1 MLWKNFG
8 VTRYGRVVFY
18 DYDEIEYMTDC
29 NFRKIPPAPNE
40 EMEMSGEPWY
50 SAGPMDIFPEEFAT
64 FLLGQ
69 ARIRKAFLKHHRKL
83 LDPRFWQD
91 AQQKIRN
98 GYVEDFYPYPQELRF
113 SHLYADDPA
122 APGR

>member
-1 MLWKNFG
+1 
-8 VTRYGRVVFY
+8 
-18 DYDEIEYMTDC
+18 
-29 NFRKIPPAPNE
+29 
-40 EMEMSGEPWY
+40 MSGEPWY

-69 ARIRKAFLKHHRKL
+69 ARIRKAFLKHHRNL

-91 AQQKIRN
+91 AQQKIRS

-113 SHLYADDPA
+113 SSLYPRDATPA
-122 APGR
+122 ER